1 MNGRHGR
8 IVQQHVVLESKQG
21 QEHVHMMLKTL
32 AGHSLSKKVAP
43 LPQPI
48 GGHGQVVRKHAIV
61 VSRPEQEHVHT
72 MLQMVIMNQKLTS
85 KRAITRTHGTHG
97 QHGVGMIHAPIVVP
111 VHLNN
116 NAPDNSSSKY
126 LHVHKA
132 VKRFN
137 TNIKRRIVIIKAIG
151 VPVSFNKNK

>member
-1 MNGRHGR
+1 M
-8 IVQQHVVLESKQG
+8 VLVSKQG

-43 LPQPI
+43 LPQPV

-61 VSRPEQEHVHT
+61 VSIQEQEHVHT
-72 MLQMVIMNQKLTS
+72 ILQTVIMSQKLTS
-85 KRAITRTHGTHG
+85 KRALTRTHGTHG

-116 NAPDNSSSKY
+116 NAPDNSSFKY
-126 LHVHKA
+126 LHVHKT

-137 TNIKRRIVIIKAIG
+137 TSIKRRIVVIQAIG
-151 VPVSFNKNK
+151 EKVR